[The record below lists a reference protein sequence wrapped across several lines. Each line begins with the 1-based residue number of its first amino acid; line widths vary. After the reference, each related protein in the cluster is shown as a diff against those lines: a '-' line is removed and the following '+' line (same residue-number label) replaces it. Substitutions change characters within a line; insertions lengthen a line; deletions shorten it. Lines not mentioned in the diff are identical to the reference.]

1 MQSEQEWMYL
11 NCALKCFT
19 HKIWDLSIIS
29 CFNLSLLHVPVFK
42 TDSCFYVW
50 WTKCAPP
57 PSNIKESTLSLYWK
71 PLHFSIKWKTLNTL
85 RSSVRENTL
94 NTLANSPVMLCHS
107 LPWYLSFALTQ
118 FIFLCIF
125 LHQASPASRSVKT
138 EPEEATACQVSFW
151 TVSCEEQPHP
161 TKVPAWAHVQNY
173 FFLHLGLFFFS
184 FFNEVMQNFIF
195 ILWNTWWTVAAV
207 MVLEQYWPLRS
218 LFKVTDKY
226 LG

>member
-1 MQSEQEWMYL
+1 MQVMQSEQEWMYL

-50 WTKCAPP
+50 WTKCVPP

-71 PLHFSIKWKTLNTL
+71 PLRFSIKWKTLNTL

-94 NTLANSPVMLCHS
+94 HTLANSPVMLCHS

-151 TVSCEEQPHP
+151 TVSCEEQPHLTQRFLPEP
-161 TKVPAWAHVQNY
+161 TCRTI
-173 FFLHLGLFFFS
+173 FFLHLGFFF
-184 FFNEVMQNFIF
+184 F
-195 ILWNTWWTVAAV
+195 
-207 MVLEQYWPLRS
+207 
-218 LFKVTDKY
+218 
-226 LG
+226 